1 MSRATIENLAYA
13 IQQRVLETTTHK
25 PPPSVEGS
33 ALARRALVPLKPQ
46 GTRPPFFCVH
56 PAGGNVLCYRNLAAR
71 LDPDQPFYA
80 LQPPNLE
87 GQGAPYPAVEVMAA
101 DYLAAVRTVQPYGP
115 YYLGGWSFG
124 GVVAFAMAQQLL
136 AEGERV
142 GLLALMDTVAPMPF
156 QYFDEAVMIAN
167 VIRELGFPRGQEIEI
182 SIRDLR
188 QRTPEEQLAAGLEVM
203 RQAGLVTEDMGSAW
217 LRRLAEA
224 YRCSI
229 DVTQAYH
236 PAPYPG
242 EVTLFRAMHITNAD
256 IRYLQQVFN
265 MPPIP
270 PLIMKGMMAAMKPI
284 AKWLTARGKGSDNLN
299 WLADDT
305 LGWRKFSTRPIHLHR
320 VSGDHL
326 TFVAEPHVQV
336 LAEALDTE
344 LRRAKT

>member
-1 MSRATIENLAYA
+1 MTQATIEKLAYA
-13 IQQRVLETTTHK
+13 LQQHQNGAPYPVRHPL
-25 PPPSVEGS
+25 S
-33 ALARRALVPLKPQ
+33 ALVPLKPQ
-46 GTRPPFFCVH
+46 GARPPFFCVH
-56 PAGGNVLCYRNLAAR
+56 PAGGNVLCYQNLARR
-71 LDPDQPFYA
+71 LDADQPFYA

-87 GQGAPYPAVEVMAA
+87 GEGAPYPPVEAMAA
-101 DYLAAVRTVQPYGP
+101 QYLEAVRSVQPYGP

-124 GVVAFAMAQQLL
+124 GVVAFAMAHQLL
-136 AEGERV
+136 AQGEQV

-182 SIRDLR
+182 SIRELR
-188 QRTPEEQLAAGLEVM
+188 RMTPEEQLTAGLEALRAAGL
-203 RQAGLVTEDMGSAW
+203 ASEDMGSAW

-229 DVTQAYH
+229 DITQAYR

-242 EVTLFRAMHITNAD
+242 EVTLFRAIHITSAD

-270 PLIMKGMMAAMKPI
+270 PVIMKGMMAAMKPI

-299 WLADDT
+299 WLADET
-305 LGWRKFSTRPIHLHR
+305 LGWSKFSTRSINLQM

-336 LAEALDTE
+336 LAEALQKQ
-344 LRRAKT
+344 LRQSAERRGSSLP